1 MFSGYRGQVS
11 RMSDER
17 RYAEDEVHEI
27 FSLAAESHGTA
38 VSARPE
44 PDGMTLAELQAV
56 GLEVGLLPER
66 VARAAASLD
75 TRPEPLARQTLLGSP
90 VSTGRIV
97 DLPRRATDREWQFLV
112 AELRETF
119 GAKGDVTAHGD
130 VREWSNGN
138 LHAVLEETEAG
149 HRLRLGTYK
158 GNASEFLAMGGV
170 GILMALIMG
179 IAMIA
184 KAKTGIELILPAF
197 FAAMGGGALAANA
210 LRLPKWANEREQQME
225 HIAGRARALLEAT
238 PSPDDGDKSEAE
250 D

>member
-1 MFSGYRGQVS
+1 
-11 RMSDER
+11 MSEER
-17 RYAEDEVHEI
+17 RYGEDEVHEI
-27 FSLAAESHGTA
+27 FALAAESHGTA

-44 PDGMTLAELQAV
+44 PEGMTLAELQAV
-56 GLEVGLLPER
+56 GLEVGLPPER

-75 TRPEPLARQTLLGSP
+75 TRPEPLARRTLLGSP
-90 VSTGRIV
+90 VSVGRIV
-97 DLPRRATDREWQFLV
+97 DLPRGATDREWQFLV

-158 GNASEFLAMGGV
+158 GNASEVLALGGV
-170 GILMALIMG
+170 GILIALIMAV
-179 IAMIA
+179 AMVA

-197 FAAMGGGALAANA
+197 FAAWGGGAIAANA
-210 LRLPKWANEREQQME
+210 IRLPKWANERDRQMD
-225 HIAGRARALLEAT
+225 HVAGRARALLEAG
-238 PSPDDGDKSEAE
+238 PSRNNDETEVQG
-250 D
+250 